1 MASCGS
7 EEEQSSCCPRGYIA
21 SGPSSLALRGYIH
34 WRSQRPA
41 STPSCG
47 RHSKGQ
53 RCRCRHRRRRAGPRA
68 LARPRRC
75 PSLPCAA
82 LRFAALRI
90 GGGGEPR
97 SGGLA
102 ADCFRR
108 RLLRARSHGAWG
120 CFCARVF
127 MQSQAAIRLQG
138 SRGELPSPGEEG
150 TSPRGCELSADPFP
164 GARLPSPECFLTEWN
179 KSLHFMPARPPPQF
193 STVGPRSRREKGG

>member
-53 RCRCRHRRRRAGPRA
+53 RCRRRLASTAPARAPA
-68 LARPRRC
+68 PFAAPARP
-75 PSLPCAA
+75 LH
-82 LRFAALRI
+82 
-90 GGGGEPR
+90 GGDGKPR
-97 SGGLA
+97 SRGLPA
-102 ADCFRR
+102 ACFHR
-108 RLLRARSHGAWG
+108 RLLRARSHGAWS

-127 MQSQAAIRLQG
+127 IQRQAAIGLRG
-138 SRGELPSPGEEG
+138 SRGEPAAPREEAGRQAFPAAAACGRLLP
-150 TSPRGCELSADPFP
+150 TFP
-164 GARLPSPECFLTEWN
+164 LRAF
-179 KSLHFMPARPPPQF
+179 
-193 STVGPRSRREKGG
+193 